1 LTLVDDVA
9 YLSEKTK
16 KISTRFF
23 RDVGVAQAA
32 TA

>member
-1 LTLVDDVA
+1 MMSLTFL
-9 YLSEKTK
+9 KKQK